1 MTCRQQINQS
11 SAGRRRGLL
20 RLVSST
26 PKEPGDCG
34 CPLWPKHEPVGGDP
48 RGPPALPGP
57 RQLASQ
63 PPHPPPPLLFPYP
76 PAPPLLLDESI
87 LGECGER

>member
-48 RGPPALPGP
+48 REPPAI
-57 RQLASQ
+57 RVTRKMVAERAEASLTRLSDGSLLE
-63 PPHPPPPLLFPYP
+63 PPI
-76 PAPPLLLDESI
+76 D
-87 LGECGER
+87 G

>member
-48 RGPPALPGP
+48 REPPATVARPTGGP
-57 RQLASQ
+57 RSITLCAS
-63 PPHPPPPLLFPYP
+63 PSP
-76 PAPPLLLDESI
+76 SS
-87 LGECGER
+87 